1 MNATTDRR
9 SAEDLERKADKLR
22 ADLERTLD
30 EIGRKFSSG
39 ELIDRSV
46 EFVRDRGPEL
56 LREAGASI
64 RANPGAV
71 ILTAAGL
78 IWWTS
83 SFVRSRSDRRWF
95 EDEHLQGRAL
105 RRRSRYARSRFGRLM
120 HRQPLSLGALA
131 MAAGALIGAVLPI
144 TRYENKWVGPVHDEA
159 VARAKQASRREYDDL
174 RQAVAAS
181 LERRANELR
190 GARTH

>member
-9 SAEDLERKADKLR
+9 SAEDLERRGEQIR
-22 ADLERTLD
+22 ADLDRTLD

-39 ELIDRSV
+39 ELVDRSV

-64 RANPGAV
+64 RRNPGAV
-71 ILTAAGL
+71 MLTAAGL
-78 IWWTS
+78 IWLAS
-83 SFVRSRSDRRWF
+83 SIVRSRSDHRWL
-95 EDEHLQGRAL
+95 ESEYLPVRAV
-105 RRRSRYARSRFGRLM
+105 RRRSRYARSRLNRVM
-120 HRQPLSLGALA
+120 HEQPFSLGALA
-131 MAAGALIGAVLPI
+131 MAAGALIGAVLPM

-159 VARAKQASRREYDDL
+159 VARAKEAGRREYNDL

-181 LERRANELR
+181 LDRRASELR